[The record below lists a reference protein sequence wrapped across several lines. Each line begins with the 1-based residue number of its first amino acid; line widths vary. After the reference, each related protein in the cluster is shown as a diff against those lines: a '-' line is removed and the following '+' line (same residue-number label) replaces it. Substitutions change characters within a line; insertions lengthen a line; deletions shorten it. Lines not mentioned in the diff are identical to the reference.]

1 MLKAVTAV
9 KAVNVA
15 KRADTTRSVTEHQFA
30 PAIVR
35 PAAGERNSA
44 YACLWRRREFRGN
57 LVLPTSWPPSSPAMT
72 TPRLRFAL
80 TLALALPAIAF
91 SATSLAAQNPTR
103 VVDPRDMGGGTCATN
118 PYNCADAPNPLPPS
132 TSIWLEEMT
141 WMDVRDAIK
150 AGKTTIIIPTGGI
163 EPNGPWLATGKH
175 NYVLHANCEAIAR
188 KLGNALCAPIIK
200 LVPEGA
206 IDPPSGHMKS
216 PNTIS
221 VREETFRAV
230 VTDVVHSLKVHGF
243 ENIILIGDSGGNQG
257 GQRFVA
263 DSVTALWQGKPVVA
277 HIQEYYDYASV
288 AKYMTAHGIVDG
300 AADNLH
306 DDAII
311 TLNMFIDD
319 PKSVRYDERVK
330 AGKASI
336 NGVSIADR
344 KKATELAKQIVEFR
358 ATTTVDAI
366 KKAIANKG
374 TLPAPPRPPRNG
386 N

>member
-1 MLKAVTAV
+1 MGNCVV
-9 KAVNVA
+9 RWR
-15 KRADTTRSVTEHQFA
+15 RAQSTSGSPFSS
-30 PAIVR
+30 PS
-35 PAAGERNSA
+35 GGSGNSA
-44 YACLWRRREFRGN
+44 AMSCH
-57 LVLPTSWPPSSPAMT
+57 LPGCPSSFPAMT
-72 TPRLRFAL
+72 TPRLHFAL
-80 TLALALPAIAF
+80 TIAAACVLQAVPTGA
-91 SATSLAAQNPTR
+91 SLHAQTAAGDATAARN
-103 VVDPRDMGGGTCATN
+103 MGGGTCASN
-118 PYNCADAPNPLPPS
+118 PYNCADAPNPLPP
-132 TSIWLEEMT
+132 TKSIWLEEMT
-141 WMDVRDAIK
+141 WMDVRDALK

-163 EPNGPWLATGKH
+163 EPNGPWLVTGKH

-200 LVPEGA
+200 LVPEGS
-206 IDPPSGHMKS
+206 IDPPTGHMTS

-221 VREETFRAV
+221 VREATFRAV

-243 ENIILIGDSGGNQG
+243 ENIILIGDSGGNQA

-263 DSVTALWQGKPVVA
+263 DSVTTLWQGKPVVA
-277 HIQEYYDYASV
+277 HIQEYYDYAGV

-300 AADNLH
+300 ASDNLH
-306 DDAII
+306 DDAVI

-319 PKSVRYDERVK
+319 PTSVRYDERVK

-344 KKATELAKQIVEFR
+344 KKATALAKQIVEFR
-358 ATTTVDAI
+358 ATTTVEAI
-366 KKAIANKG
+366 RKAIANKG